1 MTQIF
6 LFESAESARVAVCV
20 HIILCRAIK
29 SFIALYFNPNSLRE
43 MTSLWISL
51 VPS

>member
-6 LFESAESARVAVCV
+6 LFESAESAFICV
-20 HIILCRAIK
+20 HIILVLTIK
-29 SFIALYFNPNSLRE
+29 SFIALYFNPSSLRE
-43 MTSLWISL
+43 MTSRWISL

>member
-6 LFESAESARVAVCV
+6 LFESAESAFICV
-20 HIILCRAIK
+20 HIILRRAIK
-29 SFIALYFNPNSLRE
+29 SFIALYFSPNSLRE
-43 MTSLWISL
+43 MTSRCISL